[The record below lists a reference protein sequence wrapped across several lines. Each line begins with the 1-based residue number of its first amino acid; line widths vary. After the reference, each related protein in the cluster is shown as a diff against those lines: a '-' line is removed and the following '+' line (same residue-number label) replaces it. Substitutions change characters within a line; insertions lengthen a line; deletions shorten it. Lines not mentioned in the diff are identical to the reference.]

1 MKYIES
7 KYNFF
12 LRSALGSGYLGF
24 NSFTC
29 TLLQISNNDYIIIK
43 KILNQNVSI
52 NRDSKTEEQ
61 KKLLYENG
69 FIIKRRHSQ
78 YAKLQRLRNISKKSK
93 NTFSLT
99 IAPTLA
105 CNLRCIYCF
114 EEHPNI
120 NMSLDTQDALFD
132 FVKKNIKKNGNF
144 RVTWYGGEPLIQFKT
159 IISLTDRFVSICKEK
174 NVKYSA
180 SIITNGLLL
189 DGRVAKQLSTMNIG
203 YTQVTLDGLYEEH
216 DKRRP
221 DISGNGTFSRI
232 INNLMEAQKYLPITF
247 RINVD
252 KTNLNSYKDLY
263 KWLNKKG
270 FLRNNFVYL
279 GRIVSPTAIC
289 NDIAENCIELY
300 DFSKMILQFS
310 MTKSLIDNY
319 NTPYPLRKN
328 IACIADN
335 KYGWVVSP
343 SGYLYKCWNEVSDKP
358 ENAVGT
364 LFGKPSSKM
373 LQNLKRYEEWSPFEF
388 SECKDCKL
396 LPICMGGCPY
406 DSLNIFNGKKGSC
419 IYLKK
424 HLEEFLQIYHV
435 KHTSM
440 KVKEISI
447 KEKNQE

>member
-1 MKYIES
+1 LKYIES

-105 CNLRCIYCF
+105 CNLR
-114 EEHPNI
+114 
-120 NMSLDTQDALFD
+120 S
-132 FVKKNIKKNGNF
+132 
-144 RVTWYGGEPLIQFKT
+144 
-159 IISLTDRFVSICKEK
+159 
-174 NVKYSA
+174 

-270 FLRNNFVYL
+270 FLSNNFVYL